1 MLCYG
6 QNKPAGTMLVT
17 TALHTDAAAAA
28 AIYAN
33 KPDETPELKLQSTNG
48 VSLFKSTPS
57 ISTRILANI

>member
-1 MLCYG
+1 
-6 QNKPAGTMLVT
+6 MLVT